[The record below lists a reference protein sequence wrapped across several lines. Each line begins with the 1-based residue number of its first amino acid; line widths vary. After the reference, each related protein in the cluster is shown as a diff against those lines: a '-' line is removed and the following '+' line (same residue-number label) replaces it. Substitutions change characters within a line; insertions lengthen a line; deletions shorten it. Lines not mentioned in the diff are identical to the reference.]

1 MRTLMLYRP
10 DTGRRIDI
18 ARLHS
23 PKSRWWGEIRCD
35 LHPRWSRD
43 GRKVCIDSVHSGE
56 RQMYVADVSRYVGG
70 DRRGRGGDRG

>member
-1 MRTLMLYRP
+1 MRTLMLVRYR
-10 DTGRRIDI
+10 DQQRIDL

-43 GRKVCIDSVHSGE
+43 GRSICVDSVHDGT
-56 RQMYVADVSRYVGG
+56 RQMYVMNVERWL
-70 DRRGRGGDRG
+70 R